1 MPAQTLD
8 GKLTRDEI
16 FVDLASRVAALT
28 AAGRTPGLGTVLV
41 GDDPGSHAYVRGKHT
56 DCARVGITSIRRDL
70 PADVNAAQL
79 NATIDELNADPACT
93 GYIVQLPL
101 PRHLD
106 ENAALERI
114 DPAKDADGLHPVN
127 LGRLVLGERAPLPCT
142 PLGIVALLRRFGV
155 EIDGAHVVVI
165 GRGITVGRPLG
176 LLLTRRTENA
186 TVTLCHTGTR
196 DLPALT
202 RQADIIVAAAGVPH
216 MLTADMVRPGAAVVD
231 VGVSR
236 VDGQLTGD
244 VAPQVRDVAGHLSP
258 NPGGVGPL
266 TRAFLLSNVVEPAE
280 VAR

>member
-41 GDDPGSHAYVRGKHT
+41 GDDPGSHAYVRGKHS

-70 PADVNAAQL
+70 PADVSAAQL

-244 VAPQVRDVAGHLSP
+244 VAPQVRDVAGHL
-258 NPGGVGPL
+258 
-266 TRAFLLSNVVEPAE
+266 
-280 VAR
+280 